1 MVKDAMN
8 ATFFPFLSPILDD
21 DERVKKGFITG
32 FSSSTYT
39 VFSLSLSLSLVICS
53 MCHTNDQHDA
63 NSEER

>member
-39 VFSLSLSLSLVICS
+39 VFSLSLSLSLS
-53 MCHTNDQHDA
+53 LSRHLQHV
-63 NSEER
+63 SHKRSTRREF

>member
-39 VFSLSLSLSLVICS
+39 VFSLSLSRHL
-53 MCHTNDQHDA
+53 QHV
-63 NSEER
+63 SHKRSTRREF